1 MTGGPRMAIPGAVMF
16 TLAGF
21 TGQFILNGIDRWRV
35 QYIFER
41 ENTWSEMKPEKSE
54 QDLARDRIAE
64 YEHKFGVFERFG
76 LKKPNYEKRIA
87 LLKGEIEK
95 IDGMLK
101 KVDDE
106 ITTLEKGST
115 SDNEKDNEKEN

>member
-1 MTGGPRMAIPGAVMF
+1 MAIPGAVMF

-41 ENTWSEMKPEKSE
+41 ENTWSEAKPEKSE
-54 QDLARDRIAE
+54 ENVARDRIAE
-64 YEHKFGVFERFG
+64 YEHKFRFFEGFG
-76 LKKPNYEKRIA
+76 LKKPNYEKRIT

-95 IDGMLK
+95 IDLMLK

-106 ITTLEKGST
+106 IAALEKT
-115 SDNEKDNEKEN
+115 SRLDNEEED